1 MARFSIPTDFRS
13 CKAKRL
19 YHNDGLGRLDC
30 EQGENYDSGWEAA
43 YQQDQSYDKNGNRTG
58 FTREVE
64 EGQEDNFGQSMD
76 LSYTFNNVNALTAI
90 EDANA
95 EFYTCTVTCDAN
107 NNITQVV
114 ETETG
119 EEEKTATLTTSF
131 SYDALNRLTYHL
143 EQRYD
148 STEGDTQFRKRW
160 HKYDG
165 LGRAVQS
172 ALTDWEL
179 SDPFPPTP
187 TYRDHMYAGA
197 RHVQNSDGSS
207 TYGARWHWAGAQQEH
222 AAPLRSP
229 NADTSGNTGYNAAN
243 TTSPQRRTYFPP
255 ARPGETVSQRSARPA
270 RACARR

>member
-1 MARFSIPTDFRS
+1 M
-13 CKAKRL
+13 
-19 YHNDGLGRLDC
+19 
-30 EQGENYDSGWEAA
+30 
-43 YQQDQSYDKNGNRTG
+43 
-58 FTREVE
+58 REVE
-64 EGQEDNFGQSMD
+64 EGQEDSFGQSMD
-76 LSYTFNNVNALTAI
+76 LSYSFNNVNALTAI

-95 EFYTCTVTCDAN
+95 EFYACEVTCDAN

-148 STEGDTQFRKRW
+148 TTAGDTQFRKRW

-179 SDPFPPTP
+179 SDPFPPAP
-187 TYRDHMYAGA
+187 SYRDHMYAGA
-197 RHVQNSDGSS
+197 RSLQNSDGSS

-222 AAPLRSP
+222 AAPLSSP
-229 NADTSGNTGYNAAN
+229 NADTAGNTGYNAAN
-243 TTSPQRRTYFPP
+243 TTSPQRRTYLTPTSAGNQRHLYGQGKPNAMDAADLTEAAQWSTGIVSEDATGEVQVESRLFYQGTVEGGSAANELSRLTD
-255 ARPGETVSQRSARPA
+255 ARDAATISQ
-270 RACARR
+270 